1 MALDFTVKDIMHRI
15 AVKFTHAFLPEA
27 KKPYYLKAVH
37 QPELDIHGIASKAD
51 VYNIGTSPKVIEEGL
66 IAGMELIYYLAA
78 DGFKI
83 KTPLFTLKLRVPG
96 EYDGSE
102 TRLADGAHPVARL
115 QTSAAF
121 RKYLKER
128 VKVEFDGVDQSDG
141 LIAEAKDEAT
151 GLIDEC
157 ATIGKLL
164 TIHGYGLKIEADE
177 AHKDEAGIWFDRAA
191 GYPEKAEIIA
201 VNEPRTLKVI
211 VPASLSAGQPYT
223 LRVVTQSSAKHGS
236 TMLKTPRELRSEFTL
251 TARIRKSRP

>member
-1 MALDFTVKDIMHRI
+1 MALDFTVKDIMHKI

-37 QPELDIHGIASKAD
+37 QPELDVHGIASKAD

-66 IAGMELIYYLAA
+66 NAGMELIYYLAA

-83 KTPLFTLKLRVPG
+83 KTPLFNLKIRVPG

-102 TRLADGAHPVARL
+102 TYLADGVFPVARL
-115 QTSAAF
+115 QTSAHF

-128 VKVEFDGVDQSDG
+128 VKVEFDGLDQSDG

-151 GLIDEC
+151 GLIDEA
-157 ATIGKLL
+157 ATVRNIL
-164 TIHGYGLKIEADE
+164 TLHGYGLKIESDE
-177 AHKDEAGIWFDRAA
+177 AHKDEVGLWFDLSSDDPVRAD
-191 GYPEKAEIIA
+191 IVA

-211 VPASLSAGQPYT
+211 VPGLMAGSVYT
-223 LRVVTQSSAKHGS
+223 VRLVTQSSAKTH
-236 TMLKTPRELRSEFTL
+236 THLLKEPRVMVAEFTL
-251 TARIRKSRP
+251 TAM

>member
-1 MALDFTVKDIMHRI
+1 MALDFTVKDIMHKI

-37 QPELDIHGIASKAD
+37 QPELDVHGIASKAD

-66 IAGMELIYYLAA
+66 NAGMELIYYLAA

-83 KTPLFTLKLRVPG
+83 KTPLFNLKIRVPG

-102 TRLADGAHPVARL
+102 TYLADGVFPVARL
-115 QTSAAF
+115 QTSAHF

-128 VKVEFDGVDQSDG
+128 VKVEFDGLDQSDG

-151 GLIDEC
+151 GLIDEIM
-157 ATIGKLL
+157 TVGNLI

-177 AHKDEAGIWFDRAA
+177 AHKDEVGIIFERQGDA
-191 GYPEKAEIIA
+191 PIKAKIIA
-201 VNEPRTLKVI
+201 VNEPRTLKVM
-211 VPASLSAGQPYT
+211 VPASVSDGDSYY
-223 LRVVTQSSAKHGS
+223 LRIVTQSSAKGS
-236 TMLKTPRELRSEFTL
+236 SSLLKDLREIRSEFTL
-251 TARIRKSRP
+251 TAHN

>member
-37 QPELDIHGIASKAD
+37 QPELDVHGIASKAD

-83 KTPLFTLKLRVPG
+83 KTPLFNLKLRVPG

-102 TRLADGAHPVARL
+102 THLADGAHPVARL

-128 VKVEFDGVDQSDG
+128 VKVEFDGLDQSDG
-141 LIAEAKDEAT
+141 LIAEVRDEAT
-151 GLIDEC
+151 GLIDE
-157 ATIGKLL
+157 TLTVGKLV
-164 TIHGYGLKIEADE
+164 TIHGFGLKIEADE
-177 AHKDEAGIWFDRAA
+177 ANRNYAGLFFIASDS
-191 GYPEKAEIIA
+191 YSTKAEIIA
-201 VNEPRTLKVI
+201 VNEPKTIKAI
-211 VPASLSAGQPYT
+211 VPAGLVNGAAYT
-223 LRVVTQSSAKHGS
+223 IRVVTQSSAKTHG
-236 TMLKTPRELRSEFTL
+236 TLLKEMREMNSEFTL
-251 TARIRKSRP
+251 TAHA